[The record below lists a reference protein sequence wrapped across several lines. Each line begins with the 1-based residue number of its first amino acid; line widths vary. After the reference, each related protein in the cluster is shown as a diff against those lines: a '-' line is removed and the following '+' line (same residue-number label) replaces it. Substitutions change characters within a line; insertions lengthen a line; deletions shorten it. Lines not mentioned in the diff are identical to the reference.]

1 MPPNPARPADWTGG
15 DERFQATRW
24 SLIDALSGTGDPSSM
39 ERFCSIYWY
48 PAYCFV
54 RRSGH
59 GREESQDLVQD
70 FFVSLLE
77 RETLAKVRKEQ
88 AKFRT
93 FFILLLKR
101 HLIDAFHRSHARKRS
116 GGKIHVPITWDD
128 AEHRFVAE
136 ATSSNDPEAAF
147 ERQWAEGVM
156 TQALHR
162 LRLECSSNLRHG
174 PLLRELEPLLARDP
188 VNGEYDALIARHGL
202 TGGALRTTVMRLRKK
217 YRDCV
222 LDELRA
228 ECGPEADLEEA
239 RRDLLDALS
248 R

>member
-1 MPPNPARPADWTGG
+1 MCPADRSDPWTVG
-15 DERFQATRW
+15 DEKFQATRW
-24 SLIDALSGTGDPSSM
+24 SLIDALSGTGDAASM
-39 ERFCSIYWY
+39 DRFCALYWY
-48 PAYCFV
+48 PAYCYV

-59 GREESQDLVQD
+59 GREEAKDLVQD
-70 FFVSLLE
+70 FFVRLLE
-77 RETLAKVRKEQ
+77 RETLTKVRKEQ

-101 HLIDAFHRSHARKRS
+101 HMIDAFHHAHAHKRS
-116 GGKIHVPITWDD
+116 GGKVHVPITWED
-128 AEHRFVAE
+128 AEHRFAAE
-136 ATSSNDPEAAF
+136 ATSGNDPEAAF

-156 TQALHR
+156 TQALEK
-162 LRLECSSNLRHG
+162 LRVECRANPRHG
-174 PLLRELEPLLARDP
+174 KLLAELEPLLAREP
-188 VNGEYDALIARHGL
+188 VNGEYDQIMIRHGL
-202 TGGALRTTVMRLRKK
+202 TSGALRTAVMRLRRR